1 MCPNNEEIKWITT
14 VKNNGCKNIRLALR
28 IAIEKKEELTQFPS
42 CGLICVPGLS
52 TKRFFDWMGVCGQKK

>member
-28 IAIEKKEELTQFPS
+28 IAIEK
-42 CGLICVPGLS
+42 
-52 TKRFFDWMGVCGQKK
+52 GVIYL